1 MWPRISY
8 SLISYIAISTQLK
21 GVLISWCPRDE
32 EFMWGALFGWASL
45 TQAQPGS
52 PCHVGFM
59 LEQRYKKLPSSPHWL
74 CCPATL
80 CGLFYAV
87 NFPHHCLLI
96 YCSFAGSL
104 SGKKTSRESLP
115 SVIKCDC
122 STSLSHMP
130 LVQLT
135 PPGKRLPVRWIKD
148 ATWK

>member
-1 MWPRISY
+1 MSSRTSY
-8 SLISYIAISTQLK
+8 SLVSYIAISTPLK
-21 GVLISWCPRDE
+21 AMLIPWYPRDE

-52 PCHVGFM
+52 PCHPSFM
-59 LEQRYKKLPSSPHWL
+59 LEQRYKKFPSSSHWSRCLAKL
-74 CCPATL
+74 CS
-80 CGLFYAV
+80 LFYAV
-87 NFPHHCLLI
+87 NFLHHCFLI

-104 SGKKTSRESLP
+104 SGKKTSQESLP
-115 SVIKCDC
+115 FVIKCDC

-135 PPGKRLPVRWIKD
+135 PRGKRLPMLWIKD